1 MDTFTVDTLQKY
13 INYYKKDIELKLANE
28 KFTDK
33 NISTQADLINMSL
46 DYSPTVISTIQL
58 HDQINISRLRS
69 KPSIKKKFQ
78 SIKSLEIN
86 DLKNDDRSN
95 SSSLKNYSNKDEN
108 KDSSQK
114 NSLGINSMNNSLKD
128 EAIKGSNTP
137 RESYFKLNSF
147 ENVRLIQKKQ
157 IRIYILSTSNYFE
170 IDFTPEETIFLLKKK
185 ILNKLENAVN
195 VDLKHHLIDAYEVR
209 STKDMNIIYIKSKI
223 RNEESKE
230 KCEPDMDSPPFP
242 DQNLIKDINKDA
254 LCFIEKPGYASYR
267 ASHEHSE
274 SLIEDNKKVYG
285 EIISDTGESKVNI
298 KIYIRVDN
306 NQSSKVV
313 NLDSDMKLKDVFD
326 KISNYASIRD
336 KNSEYYYFVEHSEER
351 DNENMDLAINPDL
364 EVKYLSP
371 YILDL
376 YKKKFEDVPSVNRIS
391 SYSINLNDDI
401 KENTNKSKEY
411 VFNETTAGV
420 YQEFSVVKINSH
432 NKRQERILG
441 IDLYNLKNEIPKS
454 STSLFSRK
462 RAKIQIRKIKDIK
475 EVKSTGEKTFELLV
489 HEDNQTI
496 KTIRYEAP
504 NVNKKN
510 EIIAKLNYLIKMNNN

>member
-1 MDTFTVDTLQKY
+1 
-13 INYYKKDIELKLANE
+13 
-28 KFTDK
+28 
-33 NISTQADLINMSL
+33 
-46 DYSPTVISTIQL
+46 
-58 HDQINISRLRS
+58 
-69 KPSIKKKFQ
+69 
-78 SIKSLEIN
+78 
-86 DLKNDDRSN
+86 
-95 SSSLKNYSNKDEN
+95 
-108 KDSSQK
+108 
-114 NSLGINSMNNSLKD
+114 
-128 EAIKGSNTP
+128 
-137 RESYFKLNSF
+137 
-147 ENVRLIQKKQ
+147 
-157 IRIYILSTSNYFE
+157 
-170 IDFTPEETIFLLKKK
+170 
-185 ILNKLENAVN
+185 
-195 VDLKHHLIDAYEVR
+195 
-209 STKDMNIIYIKSKI
+209 MNIIYIKSKI

-267 ASHEHSE
+267 ESREHSE